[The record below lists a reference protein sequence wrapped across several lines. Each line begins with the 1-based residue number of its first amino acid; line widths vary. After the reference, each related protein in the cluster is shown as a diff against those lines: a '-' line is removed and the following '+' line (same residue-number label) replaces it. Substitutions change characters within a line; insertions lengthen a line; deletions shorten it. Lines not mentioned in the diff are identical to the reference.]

1 MKILIGPNT
10 TGLEESIPHIRN
22 EYPEIEVVH
31 CTDQDELETLIAD
44 ADIYLG
50 WLDRDIFLS
59 AEELRWIQSPSSGV
73 DGFLK
78 IPELAE
84 GDVVL
89 TSAVGTHGEPLADS
103 VFAMILAHTR
113 GIKDALAWQ
122 QDHDWVRVRADADT
136 RDRIVEL
143 SGSTLGIIGF
153 GTSGRAVAKRAAAFG
168 LEILALDLSTENKP
182 GYVSALWSPDHLGEL
197 LARSD
202 YVVVTVPYTRA
213 TDGMIGP
220 EEIAQMKTGA
230 MLVGISRGRIID
242 ERAAVSAL
250 RDGRL
255 AAVALDVFAQEPLPV
270 DSELWEVDELLTTP
284 HIAGMTQFEGKRVL
298 DIFYENLDRFLRG
311 EIPLRNQ
318 VDKARGF

>member
-1 MKILIGPNT
+1 MKILIGPNP
-10 TGLEESIPHIRN
+10 TGLEESIPHLRK
-22 EYPEIEVVH
+22 EYPEIEVLH
-31 CTDQDELETLIAD
+31 CADQDELATLIAD

-73 DGFLK
+73 DGFLR

-89 TSAVGTHGEPLADS
+89 TSAVGTHSEPLADS

-113 GIKDALAWQ
+113 GLKDAISWQ
-122 QDHDWVRVRADADT
+122 QNHDWVRVRADPDMH
-136 RDRIVEL
+136 DRIVEL
-143 SGSTLGIIGF
+143 TGSTLGVIGF

-168 LEILALDLSTENKP
+168 MEILALDLATENQP
-182 GYVSALWSPDHLGEL
+182 DYVSALWPPDHLHEL

-202 YVVVTVPYTRA
+202 YVVVTVPYTEE
-213 TDGMIGP
+213 TDGMVGP
-220 EEIAQMKTGA
+220 EEIAQMKNGA

-242 ERAAVSAL
+242 ERAALAAL

-255 AAVALDVFAQEPLPV
+255 AAVALDVFAQEPLPP
-270 DSELWEVDELLTTP
+270 DSGLWEVDGLLITP
-284 HIAGMTQFEGKRVL
+284 HIAGMTQFEGQRVL
-298 DIFYENLDRFLRG
+298 DIFYENLERFLRG
-311 EIPLRNQ
+311 ESPLRNQ
-318 VDKARGF
+318 VDKKRGF